1 MAQTIK
7 LKRSATASAIPSTAQ
22 LALGEIAINTFDGKL
37 YLKKDNGTE
46 SVVEVLTSYAETDTL
61 DSVTDRGATTTN
73 AVTVGNLTST
83 GIDDNATSTAI
94 TIDSSQNIGIGV
106 ISPESLLH
114 LKAAAGDAVIIIEAD
129 PTDTNEND
137 TPAILLRADGST
149 GFSALLKVIGGSNQ
163 DAVGT
168 LSNALLL
175 GTSGTRPLQFSTNGT
190 VRATINESGNI
201 GIGETNPTTA
211 LDVNGSI
218 QAVQTTGTKIAF
230 GPTTFVSGS
239 STIADYGITYND
251 EGLSF
256 DTNLAGFTNM
266 KFHTN
271 RTERLRISP
280 NGNVGIGTT
289 NPTTALDVNGTVT
302 ATSFSGDGSN
312 LTGISAGV
320 STGKAIAMA
329 IVFG

>member
-1 MAQTIK
+1 MATSTPS
-7 LKRSATASAIPSTAQ
+7 KRNAAVFADSLTVTGESSVSNITASGTVTASGGNSTNWNTAYSWGNHASAGY
-22 LALGEIAINTFDGKL
+22 LTSILTPVNGDWWNNGFVRVGADGVMEVGKYLDFHTADSGGSTDYDLRVTATPGALSVGGTIAATGGNSTNWNTAYGWGNHASAG
-37 YLKKDNGTE
+37 Y
-46 SVVEVLTSYAETDTL
+46 LTSYTETDTL

-94 TIDSSQNIGIGV
+94 TIDSSQNIGIGAS
-106 ISPESLLH
+106 SP
-114 LKAAAGDAVIIIEAD
+114 AA
-129 PTDTNEND
+129 
-137 TPAILLRADGST
+137 
-149 GFSALLKVIGGSNQ
+149 K
-163 DAVGT
+163 
-168 LSNALLL
+168 
-175 GTSGTRPLQFSTNGT
+175 
-190 VRATINESGNI
+190 
-201 GIGETNPTTA
+201 

-218 QAVQTTGTKIAF
+218 QAVQTTGTKIAL
-230 GPTTFVSGS
+230 GATTFVSGS

-320 STGKAIAMA
+320 TTGKAIAMA